1 MNYSN
6 YSTKVFSLT
15 LVLSAIFITC
25 AIGQQTLPQQM
36 EINEDF
42 TDKELKEFVRINI
55 EMIPIQEKGQENM
68 LKAIEKEGLKVE
80 RFQELAQAQQAGNL
94 TEVSGDPEE
103 IAKFS
108 KAGQKVLD
116 TQQEV
121 QMKVQEEIVKSELSK
136 EKFQEI
142 YMAYN
147 QSEKVR
153 AKIEKMMADEID

>member
-1 MNYSN
+1 MNYS
-6 YSTKVFSLT
+6 SLFSKVFT
-15 LVLSAIFITC
+15 LSIVLSALMITSVF
-25 AIGQQTLPQQM
+25 GQQAFPPQM

-42 TDKELKEFVRINI
+42 TDKELKEFVKINV
-55 EMIPIQEKGQENM
+55 ELIPIQEKGQEDM

-80 RFQELAQAQQAGNL
+80 RFQELAQAQQAGKL

-108 KAGQKVLD
+108 QAGQKVLD

-121 QMKVQEEIVKSELSK
+121 QLKVQEQIVKSELSE

-142 YMAYN
+142 YMAYS
-147 QSEKVR
+147 QSEKVKSKIDKMI
-153 AKIEKMMADEID
+153 AKEVD